1 MNLEMDE
8 RLRKRQV
15 QTEALGRGVERKR
28 RGKVKLLCA
37 EMCEIYHGN
46 LLYRMTLHD
55 ASLLS
60 RDPTHLRH

>member
-1 MNLEMDE
+1 VTSAD
-8 RLRKRQV
+8 RCFRKGSGAEGHDV
-15 QTEALGRGVERKR
+15 MWKR